1 MFSFV
6 LTVALIN
13 LLFMCLLFSMRH
25 KIAITTPVLL
35 MTVLVAFLC
44 AIAFPYLIVILDYPQ
59 LVITFIF
66 IILFCSVLLTLVN
79 KKCLALKLNAAP
91 TNHPDSKEEQTSD
104 LKTANEVP
112 LLETATT
119 ATAYEQFEQSTAN
132 VMCAQIE
139 QVSIPTIEPE
149 TEPEATAAKNK
160 ETSATKSEL
169 IHPLLEITDSLPGV
183 TEEKNGLPD
192 NPDLSGHVKK
202 PEPPVMEIK
211 PDPELGPMPEP
222 VPESVPVPV
231 LELAPMPEPVP
242 VLEPESTPEPVL
254 EPVPVPE
261 PAFEPAAVFTYD
273 KNKNTPP
280 QTNHR
285 HQDFSPGEVTEPADE
300 VTEPDSDRVETNRTD
315 LNRFIELGFASK
327 QNGDYLGAATT
338 FLKALQMR
346 PNTKLALLLAVEV
359 SEIYREAGQFWQA
372 TEILNTLIKSRR
384 ADLDGEKVEKLE
396 LKINQLQES
405 H

>member
-149 TEPEATAAKNK
+149 TKPEATAAKNK

-211 PDPELGPMPEP
+211 PDPELGP
-222 VPESVPVPV
+222 VPVPV
-231 LELAPMPEPVP
+231 PEP
-242 VLEPESTPEPVL
+242 E
-254 EPVPVPE
+254 PVPE